1 MVRDA
6 QLIADLVE
14 RRSYE
19 TWEADGAKDYAARA
33 AERVKEILENHKPQ
47 ELSEAVIG
55 ELDAL
60 VAEAEASV

>member
-1 MVRDA
+1 MCIRD
-6 QLIADLVE
+6 
-14 RRSYE
+14 S
-19 TWEADGAKDYAARA
+19 AARA